1 MDVHA
6 AQLTNLSALL
16 YEMHIILERTKRD
29 LTDFSS
35 KKDKAVALIENEEL
49 PGMDVAAV
57 LHATAPIIRD
67 AIETNASAID
77 EFRQRVSE
85 MKLARE
91 NERSSGP
98 TDELTYWTPSSDN
111 QAWNIALPGDEDV
124 VVVVPTDSSRE
135 QGAGKMFSSVLQYHQ
150 DVADS
155 GEHPKLFIP
164 WQDLGSLHNELHSR
178 RVVLRSLPRGTN
190 AMQVLSA
197 IRCYGGVLSVV
208 VADDVLASGSSCKKT
223 KTALVEFVYA
233 KAAADFASH
242 VDEHRLRLRF
252 QDSDGAAH
260 EVQLYH
266 VPTPSWHQN
275 ELNYEL
281 LSAGATRA
289 LCMPGFPVEAI
300 WHLMTK
306 LGTKVI
312 SKVDLQGG
320 DTGENKLTIEFVSLF
335 EADRAAHFVK
345 RGRVDVDYDATGN
358 KMRYVADSSQR
369 GDMQGVYAETGGLIE
384 RVEPDILQKTWDQEP
399 FNTFKPAKQPRFNP
413 GAPSPAP
420 AAVARVPAKSCPKRT
435 NQDILAEYFD
445 MEPTELR
452 DFLQDREHFQ
462 DTRYKIVG
470 SNITLTRHRYSW
482 SISKEDDVKLLMAN
496 TLHSPEWADEWDA
509 HFEVQGTI
517 NLGRW
522 ERYGMLAEH
531 RRQLAAEQHVDTWAV
546 PRCEGSQG
554 CDWACRALKDTPA
567 ASMIKEWRRKRRE
580 DA

>member
-16 YEMHIILERTKRD
+16 YEMHVILERTKRD
-29 LTDFSS
+29 LTEFSS

-49 PGMDVAAV
+49 PAMDVAAV
-57 LHATAPIIRD
+57 LHDTAPIIRD
-67 AIETNASAID
+67 AIEANASAIGK
-77 EFRQRVSE
+77 FRQRVSE
-85 MKLARE
+85 MKMAAE
-91 NERSSGP
+91 NERSSGES
-98 TDELTYWTPSSDN
+98 DELTYWTPSSDN

-124 VVVVPTDSSRE
+124 VVVLTDSSRG
-135 QGAGKMFSSVLQYHQ
+135 QGAGKMSSSVLQYHQ
-150 DVADS
+150 DVANLE
-155 GEHPKLFIP
+155 EHPKLFVP
-164 WQDLGSLHNELHSR
+164 WQDLGSHNALQSR

-208 VADDVLASGSSCKKT
+208 VADDVFARGSSCEKKT

-233 KAAADFASH
+233 SAAADFASH

-252 QDSDGAAH
+252 QDSDEAAH
-260 EVQLYH
+260 EVQLH
-266 VPTPSWHQN
+266 HIPTPSWYQN

-289 LCMPGFPVEAI
+289 LCMPGFPVGAI

-320 DTGENKLTIEFVSLF
+320 DTCEDLTIEFVSLF
-335 EADRAAHFVK
+335 EADRAARLVK
-345 RGRVDVDYDATGN
+345 RGRADVDYDATGN
-358 KMRYVADSSQR
+358 KMRYVADSSQL

-399 FNTFKPAKQPRFNP
+399 FNTYKPVKQPRSNP
-413 GAPSPAP
+413 GAPAP
-420 AAVARVPAKSCPKRT
+420 AAVVRVPPKSERS

-445 MEPTELR
+445 IEPTELW

-462 DTRYKIVG
+462 DTQYRIMG

-496 TLHSPEWADEWDA
+496 TLHSPEWAGQWDA
-509 HFEVQGTI
+509 HFQVQGTI
-517 NLGRW
+517 NVRRW

-531 RRQLAAEQHVDTWAV
+531 RRRLAAEQHVESWAV
-546 PRCEGSQG
+546 PRCDGLQG
-554 CDWACRALKDTPA
+554 CEWACRALKDTPA
-567 ASMIKEWRRKRRE
+567 ASLIKAWRRERRE